1 MLKAMAQLFPLQA
14 LLEVEGAWVTEAEQ
28 FRYDLSVQLATTTGW
43 HKANFWEADSGVR
56 SIKVERQVNRAVFS
70 SSSSLFLPKCV
81 SICAVVHGCVSE
93 CMWKPKVNLG
103 CTSQCF

>member
-56 SIKVERQVNRAVFS
+56 SIKVDAANYLGTRTLGTFPFGCWDQSFS
-70 SSSSLFLPKCV
+70 TTL
-81 SICAVVHGCVSE
+81 
-93 CMWKPKVNLG
+93 
-103 CTSQCF
+103 